1 MRVDA
6 DEAAELY
13 SKQPASGEP
22 MAGTSGISES
32 DSPAELAV
40 GGGKA
45 SADSDEALVKRA
57 TRGDTEAFDAI
68 VARYQDR
75 IYNLIFRM
83 TGSADE
89 AEDIAQETFIK
100 AYRALPG
107 FRRGAQL
114 FTWLYRI
121 AVNAVYSHGRRERRR
136 REAEGVSLD
145 ASSIGGEETGGAVS
159 IPDESG
165 RSPDSAAESADIGER
180 VRKAILELDD
190 EYRSVVLLR
199 DMEGLDY
206 GQIADLIGISRAA
219 VKSRLHRA
227 RLELA
232 RKLKDLRT

>member
-1 MRVDA
+1 MT
-6 DEAAELY
+6 
-13 SKQPASGEP
+13 
-22 MAGTSGISES
+22 GTGGISER
-32 DSPAELAV
+32 DRPIRPAGA
-40 GGGKA
+40 GGGTPA
-45 SADSDEALVKRA
+45 GSDEALVKRA
-57 TRGDTEAFDAI
+57 MRGDAEAFEAI
-68 VARYQDR
+68 VTRYQDR

-89 AEDIAQETFIK
+89 AEDLTQETFLK

-107 FRRGAQL
+107 FRRGSQL

-136 REAEGVSLD
+136 RETEGISLD
-145 ASSIGGEETGGAVS
+145 AEPVGSEETGGIVS
-159 IPDESG
+159 IPDRASPP
-165 RSPDSAAESADIGER
+165 PDSVLEAADINER
-180 VRKAILELDD
+180 VQKAILDLDE

-232 RKLKDLRT
+232 RKLKDLNG